1 MTGTDPWSARPDLPP
16 GQAPA
21 SPGRAEPVAPV
32 ELRKPTDPGERPAS
46 AEPIASADQT
56 GPAEPTPR
64 EWWDDPR
71 MPWSGKP
78 GKKDLWCWACIAL
91 LGLYGFATL
100 PLRAWL
106 LGLNTYALAAFSGSN
121 IAMVDIGAR
130 LRVGHEPW
138 WWAGLLVGALTS
150 IKFDWIFWW
159 AGRLW
164 GHGIIEVV
172 AGRSKFAARTASA
185 AERLAKRFGG
195 PAVFIVWFI
204 PFFPSAVVNAFVGDV
219 GMRLRRFLLIDFAA
233 AIVYRGLWMLLGYEI
248 GTPAKD
254 FVGVLAKY
262 SNYLSY
268 AAIALVVI
276 GSIVRGQRAKSA
288 A

>member
-16 GQAPA
+16 GQTPA

-46 AEPIASADQT
+46 ADQT
-56 GPAEPTPR
+56 GPAEPAEPTPR

-172 AGRSKFAARTASA
+172 AGRSKFAARTAAA

-219 GMRLRRFLLIDFAA
+219 GMRLRRFL
-233 AIVYRGLWMLLGYEI
+233 
-248 GTPAKD
+248 
-254 FVGVLAKY
+254 
-262 SNYLSY
+262 
-268 AAIALVVI
+268 
-276 GSIVRGQRAKSA
+276 
-288 A
+288 